1 MTSFKNTTAAFALI
15 FTSTVA
21 YADNMPADNMPKSLI
36 KLAATELSATD
47 SVTLT
52 NPARAVL
59 ASQFMGQ
66 SVYSTAN
73 ELVGDIND
81 LVMDRK
87 LDNVVAIVGVGG
99 FLGMGEKDVAIP
111 VEDIKAVK
119 DSENNLRLTISQ
131 SKEQLKAAP
140 TFDRSALK

>member
-1 MTSFKNTTAAFALI
+1 MTSLKNTTAAAALI
-15 FTSTVA
+15 LASSTAA
-21 YADNMPADNMPKSLI
+21 YADNLAQFPI
-36 KLAATELSATD
+36 KLAASELSVTD
-47 SVTLT
+47 SVTIT
-52 NPARAVL
+52 SPSRAVL

-81 LVMDRK
+81 VVMDRK

-99 FLGMGEKDVAIP
+99 FLGIGEKDVAIP

-131 SKEQLKAAP
+131 SKEQLEAAP
-140 TFDRSALK
+140 KFERSALK